1 VQLWQGVCGR
11 AEGTAGRART
21 AVHKPA
27 HTSLRRPP
35 CQARAL
41 TRLLL
46 TGADVAAVAAVHV
59 VAHHVGAL
67 VVALVLV
74 GGAHAA
80 AVDADVACGSQGRR
94 GEGS

>member
-1 VQLWQGVCGR
+1 MPASASASHHAKPGLQL
-11 AEGTAGRART
+11 A
-21 AVHKPA
+21 
-27 HTSLRRPP
+27 
-35 CQARAL
+35 
-41 TRLLL
+41 RLLL
-46 TGADVAAVAAVHV
+46 TGADIAAVAAVHV

-80 AVDADVACGSQGRR
+80 AVDADVAWRSKGRRR